1 MRLNPGMRL
10 GPYEIVAPLGAGGM
24 GEVYRGKDGRLGREV
39 AIKVLPQAFAGASE
53 ALERFERETKALA
66 ALSHPNILAIFDVGA
81 DEGVSF
87 AVMELLEGETLRDR
101 LDRAQLPLQS
111 VLEIG
116 AAAAAG
122 LAAAHAKGLV
132 HRDLKPANIF
142 LSSSG
147 QIKILD
153 FGLARFEAAP
163 AAEGAT
169 ASYVSG
175 LTELGRVMGT
185 AGYMAPEQ
193 VRGEPADAR
202 ADIFA
207 LGSVLYEMATGR
219 RAFPGR
225 SAAEVMAAILKD
237 EPAPLE
243 ESLGI
248 SAELKHVIIRC
259 LDKRPENRFQSA
271 GDLAFILKS
280 LRPESIQPGAG
291 VKESLA
297 PTARP
302 GHRPCIA
309 VLPFQNL
316 SATKEVTEYLVD
328 GMTEA
333 LIADLAKIRA
343 LKVVSR
349 TTVMQYKD
357 ARKPLRQ
364 IGRELNADAVVEGSM
379 LHSGS
384 YVRITAQLI
393 RTETDEHLWAES
405 YQRELRDA
413 LIVQSEVAR
422 AIAHEINVAL
432 TLEEEVHLGSARPV
446 KTEAYDAYLKA
457 RFHWNRGGGDD
468 LRQAVEYLRQAIAL
482 DSEVA
487 LSYLDVDPAASW
499 LKSPIWK
506 GGQP

>member
-1 MRLNPGMRL
+1 MRL
-10 GPYEIVAPLGAGGM
+10 GPYEILAALGAGGM
-24 GEVYRGKDGRLGREV
+24 GEVYRGQDTRLAREV
-39 AIKVLPQAFAGASE
+39 ALKVLPE
-53 ALERFERETKALA
+53 ALAGNREHSERFERETRALA
-66 ALSHPNILAIFDVGA
+66 SLSHPNILAIFDVGA
-81 DEGVSF
+81 DQGVSF
-87 AVMELLEGETLRDR
+87 AVTELLEGESLRDR
-101 LDRAQLPLQS
+101 LDRASLSLTNA
-111 VLEIG
+111 LEIG
-116 AAAAAG
+116 AAVADG
-122 LAAAHAKGLV
+122 LAAAHAKGVV

-142 LSSSG
+142 LTSNG
-147 QIKILD
+147 QVKILD
-153 FGLARFEAAP
+153 FGLARFLSAQAQGE
-163 AAEGAT
+163 AT
-169 ASYVSG
+169 ASFDSG

-193 VRGEPADAR
+193 VRGEEADSR

-207 LGSVLYEMATGR
+207 LGSVLYEIVTGS
-219 RAFPGR
+219 RAFPGKT
-225 SAAEVMAAILKD
+225 AVEIMAAILKD
-237 EPAPLE
+237 DPAPLE
-243 ESLGI
+243 ESSGVTT
-248 SAELKHVIIRC
+248 ELKQVIGRC
-259 LDKRPENRFQSA
+259 LEKRAVLRFQSA

-280 LRPESIQPGAG
+280 LCPGSG
-291 VKESLA
+291 IKVA
-297 PTARP
+297 PAPQARSDN
-302 GHRPCIA
+302 RPCIA

-316 SATKEVTEYLVD
+316 SASKDETEYLVD

-343 LKVVSR
+343 LRVVSR

-393 RTETDEHLWAES
+393 RMETDEHLWAES

-422 AIAHEINVAL
+422 AIAQEINVAL
-432 TLEEEVHLGSARPV
+432 THEEEAHLGSARPV

-487 LSYLDVDPAASW
+487 LSYLDVDPKASW

-506 GGQP
+506 GGKG